1 MNGQIPGGARHVVV
15 VALQNVLALDIAI
28 PLQVFGSW
36 PDGPYTLTVCA
47 EQPGLVSM
55 HGGHVLSVADGL
67 DALATADTVIVPGY
81 LEPDKPSAA
90 VTAGLAEAAAR
101 GSRMVSICL
110 GAFALAAAGLLDGR
124 RATTHWQYATRLAVQ
139 YPQVTV
145 QSEDLYIDEGQVL
158 TSGGVTAGLDLCLHL
173 VRRDH
178 GARLANQRA
187 RLLVTAPH
195 RTGGQAQFTDLPV
208 APDPSRRPAPV
219 YQWALHNLD
228 QPLTTDQLARQAGL
242 SRRTLIRRFHADT
255 GQPPMRWLLDAR
267 LGLAR
272 ELLESTALTI
282 EAVARRCGLGT
293 PANFRTLFKAHTGVP
308 PSTYRQTFNP
318 AHAPGRERP
327 LGDGVGS

>member
-81 LEPDKPSAA
+81 LEPDTPSAA
-90 VTAGLAEAAAR
+90 VTAGLAKAAAR
-101 GSRMVSICL
+101 GSRMVSICS

-124 RATTHWQYATRLAVQ
+124 RATTHWRYATALARQ

-145 QSEDLYIDEGQVL
+145 QPEELYIDEGQVL
-158 TSGGVTAGLDLCLHL
+158 TSGGVTAGLDLCLHI

-178 GARLANQRA
+178 GPRLANQRA

-195 RTGGQAQFTDLPV
+195 RNGGQAQFTDLPV
-208 APDPSRRPAPV
+208 PLGPAGRPAPV
-219 YQWALHNLD
+219 YQ
-228 QPLTTDQLARQAGL
+228 PLTVDQLARQAGL

-255 GQPPMRWLLDAR
+255 GRPPMRWLLDAR
-267 LGLAR
+267 LSAAR
-272 ELLESTALTI
+272 ELLESTSLTV

-293 PANFRTLFKAHTGVP
+293 PANFRTLFKAHIGVP
-308 PSTYRQTFNP
+308 PSTYRETFNP
-318 AHAPGRERP
+318 A
-327 LGDGVGS
+327 S